1 MKGLALVKQLD
12 RPKLSTNT
20 SRLNSDPASN
30 TGSNSQTSQAGT
42 VGDEVTKALNVHID
56 WISGT
61 IRYTTPDRRDA
72 FLEFVEGFTGQ
83 NLFREPGKPWVCGIT
98 FSNSATSVEGIR
110 VGWNEP
116 EGDSDQLGH
125 LIVSIP
131 GAVLSRMEGR
141 DVWRMLSGMTNVWG
155 FAATRIDIALDDYT
169 KSASCDNVRSAAES
183 GFGVGFKSGNTVK
196 NFGNEGFTVYM
207 GSPQSDK
214 RMVYYNKEVES
225 KGELNCYRWELRLK
239 DDLAKSAVRD
249 YTSIEPEA
257 FESLSAKYLAGCV
270 VGAIDF
276 RDRSAAPSEKNLS
289 RLPRLDWWQSL
300 VDRVGAEIKHSR
312 ARVVK
317 SLDKTLTYLHRQV
330 MKSLYVVRQVLT
342 PKRFYSYLADELTY
356 AGENLSAWHEHLITQ
371 YKDEEYG

>member
-1 MKGLALVKQLD
+1 MIQQISL
-12 RPKLSTNT
+12 PKLSTNT
-20 SRLNSDPASN
+20 SLLNSDPASN
-30 TGSNSQTSQAGT
+30 TGSNSQTKPFHS
-42 VGDEVTKALNVHID
+42 VGEEVQTGLNVHID

-72 FLEFVEGFTGQ
+72 FLEFIEGFTGQ

-155 FAATRIDIALDDYT
+155 FAATRIDIALDDYS
-169 KSASCDNVRSAAES
+169 KSISPEQVILACKSR
-183 GFGVGFKSGNTVK
+183 FGVGFVKSNDVGNHENK
-196 NFGNEGFTVYM
+196 GFTVYM
-207 GSPQSDK
+207 GSPSSDK

-225 KGELNCYRWELRLK
+225 EGKLSCYRWELRLK

-257 FESLSAKYLAGCV
+257 FEALSAKYLAGCV

-317 SLDKTLTYLHRQV
+317 SLDKTLTWVHRQV
-330 MKSLYVVRQVLT
+330 AKSLYVVRQVLT
-342 PKRFYSYLADELTY
+342 PKRFYSWLSEELTY